1 MIRNNFVIY
10 LFHGIIIF
18 ITQNIKNFKIFFCSS
33 SVKNVYF
40 DNFQHNFL
48 VYTFI
53 YKRQGTNL
61 KEKKRHSICLNDEMY
76 SCEFQ
81 IQLDSWE
88 TVQIQIIHCLRRGN
102 VDSLI
107 LRDRLCSI
115 NTYEPSTS
123 PLRIRTLVDYRC
135 SPTLYAF
142 FILIRVNHVR
152 G

>member
-18 ITQNIKNFKIFFCSS
+18 ITQNIKNFKILFCSS
-33 SVKNVYF
+33 SVKNVYS

-61 KEKKRHSICLNDEMY
+61 KEKKRHSICLTKCTLVSFRY
-76 SCEFQ
+76 SQ
-81 IQLDSWE
+81 IVEKQFRYKLYAVYVVE
-88 TVQIQIIHCLRRGN
+88 TSI
-102 VDSLI
+102 LI